1 MINISVPIFYTISY
15 IKYNILLKIRE
26 DIEMPSTLTTII
38 GIIAVIMVLKLCKKI
53 ISKVIGIV
61 LIIAAVAYALVQFGV
76 I

>member
-1 MINISVPIFYTISY
+1 MINISVPIFYTMSY

-26 DIEMPSTLTTII
+26 DTEMSSTLTAII
-38 GIIAVIMVLKLCKKI
+38 GIIAVILVLKLCKKI

-61 LIIAAVAYALVQFGV
+61 LIVAAVAYALVQFGV

>member
-1 MINISVPIFYTISY
+1 
-15 IKYNILLKIRE
+15 
-26 DIEMPSTLTTII
+26 MPSTLTTII

-61 LIIAAVAYALVQFGV
+61 LILAAVAYALVQFGV

>member
-1 MINISVPIFYTISY
+1 MINISVPIYYTISY

-26 DIEMPSTLTTII
+26 NIEMPSTLTTII

-61 LIIAAVAYALVQFGV
+61 LIVAAVAYALVQFGV